1 MFEGSTPVQ
10 TASKP
15 TYGTAAAEDITIDG
29 GMLNSPFM
37 ETQIGPRVIAAENA
51 YYNQGK
57 MPPEFL
63 GDRIRMNMELGNR
76 RGFMGPGFADG
87 GLASMFTRRR

>member
-1 MFEGSTPVQ
+1 MS
-10 TASKP
+10 
-15 TYGTAAAEDITIDG
+15 
-29 GMLNSPFM
+29 NSPFM
-37 ETQIGPRVIAAENA
+37 ENQIGPRVIAAENA

-63 GDRIRMNMELGNR
+63 GDRIRMNMELGNA

-87 GLASMFTRRR
+87 GLASLFTRRG